1 MSLFH
6 ELKRRNVIR
15 VGVMYIIVAWLIL
28 QVADVVLGNIA
39 APGWVFL
46 AILLLLVLGLPV
58 AILFAWAFELTPQ
71 GLKREEDTE
80 RSESVTRKTGRN
92 LDRTI
97 ILVLAI
103 ALSYFA
109 YDKYS
114 DLPVPDEALAA
125 APYDQSLTG
134 ENPNDP
140 AAATPNAA
148 ESIDVLPFP
157 IATESIAVLPFVNMS
172 SDPEQEYFSD
182 GIAEELLNLLAKI
195 PQFRVAGRTSS
206 FAFRGKEIDLRE
218 IGSSLGVSS
227 ILEGS
232 VRKGGERV
240 RITAQ
245 LVNTEDGFHLW
256 SETYDREL
264 SDIFAVQD
272 EIAAAVVEQLKVTLL
287 GGPIE
292 RRGGEP
298 LATNIEAYD
307 AYLKGMS
314 FMNKLGP
321 SNFRQAADYFE
332 QTVLLAPNSALAWA
346 RLSYANTRFATQ
358 AQDGIDSALAR
369 ARQAAA
375 RALELD
381 DAVPDAH
388 MASAFIDLAFDWDWN
403 RAEVS
408 LMRALVLRPGDI
420 TTRSLFAELYSI
432 RGDEQVSISMK
443 RGLVARDPLNLQLQA
458 RLFVAL
464 TEIGESQESENIIQD
479 LLSKNPSSEFL
490 HGYLAFNL
498 GRQGRLEEALQAAER
513 ESNGYMRLMNLAV
526 IHQHLGHPQAA
537 KAAQQELLQ
546 EYGDSAAYQQ
556 AMIFS
561 EWGEFEEAIDWLER
575 AFGAHDPGLPGIKAA
590 PSFIPLHA
598 NPRYIAILRKMNLAG

>member
-381 DAVPDAH
+381 
-388 MASAFIDLAFDWDWN
+388 
-403 RAEVS
+403 E
-408 LMRALVLRPGDI
+408 
-420 TTRSLFAELYSI
+420 
-432 RGDEQVSISMK
+432 
-443 RGLVARDPLNLQLQA
+443 
-458 RLFVAL
+458 
-464 TEIGESQESENIIQD
+464 
-479 LLSKNPSSEFL
+479 
-490 HGYLAFNL
+490 
-498 GRQGRLEEALQAAER
+498 
-513 ESNGYMRLMNLAV
+513 
-526 IHQHLGHPQAA
+526 
-537 KAAQQELLQ
+537 
-546 EYGDSAAYQQ
+546 
-556 AMIFS
+556 
-561 EWGEFEEAIDWLER
+561 
-575 AFGAHDPGLPGIKAA
+575 
-590 PSFIPLHA
+590 
-598 NPRYIAILRKMNLAG
+598 